1 MTNDTWRS
9 QTNDWSQIDT
19 EAMARINPDAATMAR
34 AAIVAPALAW
44 SAEPQEESPVPDYPA
59 AQAKRLPRAM
69 ALAGIGA
76 GAAAAVAA
84 GLFVA
89 FGTHAASA
97 TVAAPNAAAQAVSSA
112 PMTPAA
118 APTTP
123 AAAPM
128 SVAPVMPVASSRRS
142 DSSGT
147 TNHNCPPHQSNPT
160 SSTDSSNSTYTSSD
174 DSSDRQQHG
183 NQWPR
188 DFRWFLPH
196 FDNSDNSNSSSYDH
210 DSSRGHDHS
219 EHHRSDSSS
228 DDHR

>member
-1 MTNDTWRS
+1 MNVN

-19 EAMARINPDAATMAR
+19 EAMARINTDAATMAR

-44 SAEPQEESPVPDYPA
+44 SAEPQEEFPA
-59 AQAKRLPRAM
+59 PQYSAARPKRLPRAM

-76 GAAAAVAA
+76 GAAAAVAT

-97 TVAAPNAAAQAVSSA
+97 TVAAPNAANQAVSSA
-112 PMTPAA
+112 PMTSVA

-123 AAAPM
+123 AAAPT
-128 SVAPVMPVASSRRS
+128 SSAPVAPVASSRHG
-142 DSSGT
+142 DSSNT
-147 TNHNCPPHQSNPT
+147 RSHNCPPHQSNPT
-160 SSTDSSNSTYTSSD
+160 SSTDSSTSSNPTYSSSD

-183 NQWPR
+183 NRWPR
-188 DFRWFLPH
+188 DFRLFLPH
-196 FDNSDNSNSSSYDH
+196 FDNSDNSNSNSYDH
-210 DSSRGHDHS
+210 DSSRGNDHS